1 MVKAIPPIF
10 FLAMPSF
17 LRNVIPALLSLALA
31 CSAAAQA
38 APTGFLEGHLTIYS
52 PGGADLADGKP
63 PSKTAKNYADYPLL
77 VLSGDGK
84 NEVARLTADKD
95 GNYRVALP
103 PGDYVLDAEGRRR
116 GHLRVKPKP
125 FQVVSKQ
132 AVRVDIDI
140 DTGVR

>member
-1 MVKAIPPIF
+1 MA
-10 FLAMPSF
+10 SF
-17 LRNVIPALLSLALA
+17 LKKVVPAWLVVVLA

-38 APTGFLEGHLTIYS
+38 ASPGFLEGHLTIYS

-63 PSKTAKNYADYPLL
+63 PSKTAKNYADYPLF

-84 NEVARLTADKD
+84 KEVARFTADKD
-95 GNYRVALP
+95 GNYRVSLP
-103 PGDYVLDAEGRRR
+103 PGDYVLDAEGRTR

-125 FQVVSKQ
+125 FKVASKQ
-132 AVRVDIDI
+132 TVRVDMDI

>member
-1 MVKAIPPIF
+1 MARAVPPF
-10 FLAMPSF
+10 FFRTMASF
-17 LRNVIPALLSLALA
+17 LKKVIPTWLVVVVA
-31 CSAAAQA
+31 CSATVQA
-38 APTGFLEGHLTIYS
+38 AEPGFLEGHLTIYS